1 MAQPV
6 HVLLSR
12 TLVSQQNE
20 NSALVAPTQLKHSDW
35 CAVRALVAGG
45 ASIRVAVG
53 CGSLDLR
60 LRSFKLQSKLWDLT
74 KARRPKTLIPN
85 SVRARSRAFFAKVR
99 AGISLVRRR
108 RSITALG
115 WSSLHPWR
123 AGSCTSSPVR
133 FRRSRA
139 LGLVGSLDVRVR
151 SGFGLRVR
159 AARVVMLEHV
169 TRGRSVFR
177 RCATVVPWRYVAR
190 RGRVV
195 TAMQLNVVGS
205 SMRWAGIVERWPSLI
220 ADAAMRSFYTVQAV
234 RSASGVCVR
243 LVTVVRVE
251 S

>member
-6 HVLLSR
+6 HVLLAR

-20 NSALVAPTQLKHSDW
+20 NSALVAPTQLKRSDW

-45 ASIRVAVG
+45 AAIRVAVG
-53 CGSLDLR
+53 CGSLGLR
-60 LRSFKLQSKLWDLT
+60 LRSFRLQSKLWDLT

-99 AGISLVRRR
+99 AGISLARRR
-108 RSITALG
+108 RSVTALG
-115 WSSLHPWR
+115 WSSLRQQP
-123 AGSCTSSPVR
+123 AVSSVGECGR
-133 FRRSRA
+133 FSRSRA
-139 LGLVGSLDVRVR
+139 IGLVGNLDVRLR
-151 SGFGLRVR
+151 LGLGVRVR
-159 AARVVMLEHV
+159 AARVVMFEHV

-190 RGRVV
+190 RGRVG
-195 TAMQLNVVGS
+195 TAMQLNIIGS
-205 SMRWAGIVERWPSLI
+205 SMRWAGIVERWPSMI
-220 ADAAMRSFYTVQAV
+220 ADAAMRSFYTLQAV

-243 LVTVVRVE
+243 LVVLVRVE